1 TIRREGDEIRVGVN
15 LGPDTPATFEAERV
29 WLARMALRYGGRLEL
44 DGSMQTL
51 ILAAD
56 VDTHRRELEGLRKEL
71 AAAQAQGEAYAR
83 ELAAMWSRDISASSS
98 PVPPAPGSSPSM
110 PRPSRVPAGGD

>member
-1 TIRREGDEIRVGVN
+1 ESRFGVN
-15 LGPDTPATFEAERV
+15 LGPDTPATFEAERG
-29 WLARMALRYGGRLEL
+29 WLARMAVRYGCRLEL

-56 VDTHRRELEGLRKEL
+56 VDTHRRELESLKKEL

-83 ELAAMWSRDISASSS
+83 ELAAVFTRPDAGFTPSPGLASASAASFEAQAVSRSS
-98 PVPPAPGSSPSM
+98 GSGL
-110 PRPSRVPAGGD
+110 RH